1 MTGPGT
7 NLILVGSMGAG
18 KTTVGRRLA
27 DVLGL
32 GFVDTDALVERAAG
46 ASIADIFT
54 RWGERRFRA
63 IERQAIA
70 RAVAGSRQVIAT
82 GGGAL
87 MDPRD
92 RARLL
97 GGGLTIW
104 LAAAPRGMAGRR

>member
-1 MTGPGT
+1 MTGPGM
-7 NLILVGSMGAG
+7 NLILVGAMGAG
-18 KTTVGRRLA
+18 KSTVGRRLA
-27 DVLGL
+27 EALAL
-32 GFVDTDALVERAAG
+32 TFVDTDALVERAAG

-87 MDPRD
+87 TDPRN

-97 GGGLTIW
+97 RGRLAIWVGGG
-104 LAAAPRGMAGRR
+104 PRGV